1 MLTTTIKFLLIKL
14 FSVKLICTKT
24 TTTIALFAACL
35 LLFATPAQSQ
45 LTLPLGFKKTQQI
58 AVTDSLGHPLEAA
71 WAGGMNACQ
80 FGEADL
86 DGDGKAELIVFD
98 RHGNRTL
105 TYKNNGSA
113 GLADFVYTP
122 SLARRLPHFDDW
134 VIFADYNAD
143 QRNDIFAYSKGYA
156 GIQVYRN
163 TGDTAALFE
172 RVVFP
177 YLKSFQGNGYVNVL
191 VTYADYPAI
200 VDLDGDGD
208 LDLLTFWGLGSF
220 VEMHLNE
227 SMEKYGVPDSLIFR
241 RTNRCWGRFAE
252 SEESNVIYLDTCFD
266 QRPTVASLSEPK
278 HTGSTFLIFDNNGD
292 GLPDLLLGD
301 VDYPAPA
308 LLINGGT
315 PELPLMTSHTFSFP
329 DYDVPIH
336 QWSFPVMSYLDVN
349 NDGAKDLII
358 SPFDPSLVKAQHH
371 NNVWLYE
378 NNGQTNQP
386 EFQLIQT
393 NFLQEAMLD
402 FGAGAYPAFFDYNH
416 DGLMDILV
424 GNFGYIDSTYYGLG
438 LNLYCDYRAQLA
450 LLVNSGTAAEPSFQL
465 TDRYFVE
472 LPAVAAPGNKAPYAA
487 VPAFAD
493 LDGDGDEDLLVGNA
507 EGTLFY
513 YENVAAR
520 GQNANFELSGTFYQ
534 QIDVGAYSAPQ
545 FFDLDKDGR
554 KDLIIGKRDGRISFY
569 KNEGTAA
576 VPNFVKITDSLG
588 GVNVTN
594 PNLSIF
600 GYSVPHFYRDATGTT
615 YLFVGSEFG
624 EIHFYNK
631 IDDDPFGKYHLEM
644 QNYLWID
651 EGLRS
656 AVAIVHLDSD
666 TYPDMIV
673 GNYSGGLTYFKGGT
687 PPPAAIEEPSET
699 TALIT
704 VAPNP
709 ASVSV
714 HIITHKNIFIEI
726 QKAIFTDLYG
736 RRIFEIKNPGRNIST
751 TELPDGIYLLQL
763 SLKIGD
769 GKQKQ
774 AVFKII
780 IQHR

>member
-1 MLTTTIKFLLIKL
+1 MSIKFLISKSIKAFVL
-14 FSVKLICTKT
+14 VC
-24 TTTIALFAACL
+24 ACCL
-35 LLFATPAQSQ
+35 LSAMPAQSQ
-45 LTLPLGFKKTQQI
+45 YVLPFGFQKKQSIT
-58 AVTDSLGHPLEAA
+58 VTDSLGQRLEAA

-80 FGEADL
+80 FGEVDL
-86 DGDGKAELIVFD
+86 DGDGKPELVVFD

-105 TYKNNGSA
+105 TYKNEGSA
-113 GLADFVYTP
+113 GQTNYVFAP
-122 SLARRLPHFDDW
+122 SLAHRLPHFDDW
-134 VIFADYNAD
+134 VIFADYNGD
-143 QRNDIFAYSKGYA
+143 GRNDIFAYSKGYA

-163 TGDTAALFE
+163 TGDTSALFE
-172 RVVFP
+172 RVVYP

-191 VTYADYPAI
+191 VTYADFPAI

-208 LDLLTFWGLGSF
+208 LDILTFWGLGAF

-227 SMEKYGVPDSLIFR
+227 SMERYGTPDSLIFR

-252 SEESNVIYLDTCFD
+252 SEESNVIYLDTCFGE
-266 QRPTVASLSEPK
+266 RKWVWPNSEPK

-336 QWSFPVMSYLDVN
+336 LWSFPVMSYLDVN
-349 NDGAKDLII
+349 NDGVKDLIV
-358 SPFDPSLVKAQHH
+358 SPFDPSLVKSQYH

-378 NNGQTNQP
+378 NKGQTNQP
-386 EFQLIQT
+386 DFELIQT
-393 NFLQEAMLD
+393 DFLQDQMLD
-402 FGAGAYPAFFDYNH
+402 FGAGAYPAFFDYNN
-416 DGLMDILV
+416 DGLMDIMV
-424 GNFGYIDSTYYGLG
+424 GNFGYLDSTYYGLG

-450 LLVNSGTAAEPSFQL
+450 LLVNTGTANEPSFRL
-465 TDRYFVE
+465 IDRHFVE
-472 LPAVAAPGNKAPYAA
+472 LPAAATPGGKAPFAA

-493 LDGDGDEDLLVGNA
+493 LDGDGNEDMLVGNA

-513 YENVAAR
+513 YINTAAQ
-520 GQNANFELSGTFYQ
+520 GQNASFELADTFYQ

-545 FFDLDKDGR
+545 LFDLDKDGR

-569 KNEGTAA
+569 QNQGTAA
-576 VPNFVKITDSLG
+576 APNFVHITDSLG

-600 GYSVPHFYRDATGTT
+600 GFSVPHFYRDASGTT
-615 YLFVGSEFG
+615 YLFVASEFG
-624 EIHFYNK
+624 EIYFYDR
-631 IDDDPFGKYHLEM
+631 IDEDPFGKYHLEM

-656 AVAIVHLDSD
+656 AVAIAHLDD
-666 TYPDMIV
+666 DAYPDMIV
-673 GNYSGGLTYFKGGT
+673 GNYSGGLTYFKGT
-687 PPPAAIEEPSET
+687 TAPPAAIDEQ
-699 TALIT
+699 TATKPFIT
-704 VAPNP
+704 VSPNP
-709 ASVSV
+709 ADDRLN
-714 HIITHKNIFIEI
+714 ITIHNQIAPVIHT
-726 QKAIFTDLYG
+726 AILIDLFG
-736 RRIFEIKNPGRNIST
+736 RKVMEIKNPGNSLST
-751 TELPDGIYLLQL
+751 AGIPEGIYLLQL
-763 SLKIGD
+763 SLKPAGERP
-769 GKQKQ
+769 QQ
-774 AVFKII
+774 LVFKIV

>member
-1 MLTTTIKFLLIKL
+1 MLIKIFKSKIIAAFGL
-14 FSVKLICTKT
+14 VCT
-24 TTTIALFAACL
+24 CC
-35 LLFATPAQSQ
+35 LLFAMPAQSQ
-45 LTLPLGFKKTQQI
+45 LTLPLGFQKSQHIT
-58 AVTDSLGHPLEAA
+58 VTDSTENRLNAP

-80 FGEADL
+80 FGEVDL
-86 DGDGKAELIVFD
+86 DGDGKNELIGFD

-105 TYKNNGSA
+105 TYQNNGSA
-113 GLADFVYTP
+113 GEIDFVFTP
-122 SLARRLPHFDDW
+122 SLTHRLPHFNDW
-134 VIFADYNAD
+134 VIFVDYNAD
-143 QRNDIFAYSKGYA
+143 GRNDIFAYSKGYA
-156 GIQVYRN
+156 GVQVYRN

-191 VTYADYPAI
+191 TTYADYPAI

-208 LDLLTFWGLGSF
+208 LDLLTFWGLGAF

-227 SMEKYGVPDSLIFR
+227 SMEKYGTADSLLFR

-252 SEESNVIYLDTCFD
+252 SEESNIIYLDTCFG
-266 QRPTVASLSEPK
+266 QRATISSQSEPK
-278 HTGSTFLIFDNNGD
+278 HTGSTFLVFDNNGD

-336 QWSFPVMSYLDVN
+336 LWSFPVMSYLDVN
-349 NDGAKDLII
+349 NDGVKDLIV
-358 SPFDPSLVKAQHH
+358 SPFDPSLVKSQHH

-378 NNGQTNQP
+378 NNGATNQP
-386 EFQLIQT
+386 DFELTKT
-393 NFLQEAMLD
+393 NFLQNQMLD
-402 FGAGAYPAFFDYNH
+402 FGAGAYPAFFDYNR

-424 GNFGYIDSTYYGLG
+424 GNYGYLDSTYYGVAM
-438 LNLYCDYRAQLA
+438 NLYCDYRAQLA
-450 LLVNSGTAAEPSFQL
+450 LLVNTGTAVEPSFQL
-465 TDRYFVE
+465 ADRHFVE
-472 LPAVAAPGNKAPYAA
+472 LPASSASGGKAPFAA

-493 LDGDGDEDLLVGNA
+493 LDGDGDEDLLIGNDL
-507 EGTLFY
+507 GTLFY
-513 YENVAAR
+513 YENIAAQ
-520 GQNANFELSGTFYQ
+520 GQNASFQLSDIYYQ
-534 QIDVGAYSAPQ
+534 QIDAGDYSAPQ
-545 FFDLDKDGR
+545 LFDLDKDGR

-569 KNEGTAA
+569 QNQGTAA
-576 VPNFVKITDSLG
+576 APNFVHITDSLG

-600 GYSVPHFYRDATGTT
+600 GYSVPHFYRDASETT

-624 EIHFYNK
+624 EIYFYNN
-631 IDDDPFGKYHLEM
+631 IDDDPFGEYHLEM

-656 AVAIVHLDSD
+656 AVAIANLDGD
-666 TYPDMIV
+666 AFPEMIV
-673 GNYSGGLTYFKGGT
+673 GNYSGGLTYFKGAT
-687 PPPAAIEEPSET
+687 PPPAAIEEPAEVA
-699 TALIT
+699 ALIS

-709 ASVSV
+709 ANENLNIIMHQSV
-714 HIITHKNIFIEI
+714 FIEI
-726 QKAIFTDLYG
+726 QKAILTDLYG
-736 RRIFEIKNPGRNIST
+736 RRVLEIKNPGRNIST
-751 TELPDGIYLLQL
+751 ADVPDGIYLLQL
-763 SLKIGD
+763 SLKYDD

-780 IQHR
+780 IQH

>member
-1 MLTTTIKFLLIKL
+1 MLINFLIQKSIKTFTL
-14 FSVKLICTKT
+14 VY
-24 TTTIALFAACL
+24 ACC
-35 LLFATPAQSQ
+35 LLFAMPAHSQ
-45 LTLPLGFKKTQQI
+45 LTLPLGFQKTQQVT
-58 AVTDSLGHPLEAA
+58 VTDSLGNRLDAA

-113 GLADFVYTP
+113 GQTDFAYSP

-143 QRNDIFAYSKGYA
+143 GRNDIFAYSKGYA
-156 GIQVYRN
+156 GVQIFRN

-172 RVVFP
+172 RVVYP

-191 VTYADYPAI
+191 TTYADYPAI

-208 LDLLTFWGLGSF
+208 LDLLTFWGLGAF

-252 SEESNVIYLDTCFD
+252 SEESNVIYLDTCFGEKTMTG
-266 QRPTVASLSEPK
+266 PESEPK

-349 NDGAKDLII
+349 NDGAKDLIV
-358 SPFDPSLVKAQHH
+358 SPFDPSLEKAQHH

-386 EFQLIQT
+386 DFQLTKT
-393 NFLQEAMLD
+393 NFLQDQMLD

-416 DGLMDILV
+416 DGLMDLLV

-450 LLVNSGTAAEPSFQL
+450 LLVNTGTATAPSFQL
-465 TDRYFVE
+465 IDRYFVE
-472 LPAVAAPGNKAPYAA
+472 LPANSASGSKAPFAA

-493 LDGDGDEDLLVGNA
+493 LDGDGDEDMLVGNA
-507 EGTLFY
+507 DGTLFY
-513 YENVAAR
+513 YENVAAQ
-520 GQNANFELSGTFYQ
+520 GENAHFELSDTFYQ
-534 QIDVGAYSAPQ
+534 QIDVGDYSAPQ
-545 FFDLDKDGR
+545 LFDLDKDGR
-554 KDLIIGKRDGRISFY
+554 KDLIIGKRDGKISFY
-569 KNEGTAA
+569 KNQGTDVA
-576 VPNFVKITDSLG
+576 PNFVKITDSLG

-600 GYSVPHFYRDATGTT
+600 GYGVPHFYRDATGTT

-624 EIHFYNK
+624 EIHFYNH

-644 QNYLWID
+644 QNYMWID

-656 AVAIVHLDSD
+656 AAVIAHLDD
-666 TYPDMIV
+666 DAYPDMIV
-673 GNYSGGLTYFKGGT
+673 GNYCGGLTYFKGTT
-687 PPPAAIEEPSET
+687 PPPAAIEEPSES
-699 TALIT
+699 TALVT

-709 ASVSV
+709 AND
-714 HIITHKNIFIEI
+714 HLNIITHQNVFVEI
-726 QKAIFTDLYG
+726 QNAILTDLYG
-736 RRIFEIKNPGRNIST
+736 RKIFEIKNPGKNIST
-751 TELPDGIYLLQL
+751 ADVPDGIYLLQL
-763 SLKIGD
+763 SLKHCD
-769 GKQKQ
+769 GKQQQ

>member
-1 MLTTTIKFLLIKL
+1 MPIKFLISKSIIVFVL
-14 FSVKLICTKT
+14 VC
-24 TTTIALFAACL
+24 ACC
-35 LLFATPAQSQ
+35 LLFAMPARSQ
-45 LTLPLGFKKTQQI
+45 LTLPLGFQKTQRI
-58 AVTDSLGHPLEAA
+58 SVTDSIGQLLKAP

-105 TYKNNGSA
+105 TYKNEGAA
-113 GLADFVYTP
+113 GQTNYVYTP

-143 QRNDIFAYSKGYA
+143 GRNDIFAYSKGYA

-172 RVVFP
+172 RVVYP
-177 YLKSFQGNGYVNVL
+177 YLKSFQGNGYVNIL
-191 VTYADYPAI
+191 TTYADYPAI

-208 LDLLTFWGLGSF
+208 LDLLTFWGLGAF

-227 SMEKYGVPDSLIFR
+227 SMERYGTPDSLIFR

-252 SEESNVIYLDTCFD
+252 SEESNVIYLDTCFGER
-266 QRPTVASLSEPK
+266 QWVWPESEPK
-278 HTGSTFLIFDNNGD
+278 HTGSTFLVFDNNGD

-315 PELPLMTSHTFSFP
+315 QELPLMTSHTFSFP

-336 QWSFPVMSYLDVN
+336 LWSFPVMSYLDVN
-349 NDGAKDLII
+349 NDGVKDLIV
-358 SPFDPSLVKAQHH
+358 SPFDPSLVKSKHH
-371 NNVWLYE
+371 NNMWLYE
-378 NNGQTNQP
+378 NKGETNHP
-386 EFQLIQT
+386 DFELIKT
-393 NFLQEAMLD
+393 NFLQDQMLD
-402 FGAGAYPAFFDYNH
+402 FGAGAYPAFFDYNN
-416 DGLMDILV
+416 DGLMDIMV
-424 GNFGYIDSTYYGLG
+424 GNFGYLDSTYYGLG
-438 LNLYCDYRAQLA
+438 MNLYCDYRAQLA
-450 LLVNSGTAAEPSFQL
+450 LLVNTGTAAEPSFQL
-465 TDRYFVE
+465 IDRKFVE
-472 LPAVAAPGNKAPYAA
+472 LPVSSASDSKAPFAA
-487 VPAFAD
+487 VPTFAD
-493 LDGDGDEDLLVGNA
+493 LDGDGDEDMLVGNA
-507 EGTLFY
+507 DGTLLY
-513 YENVAAR
+513 YINTAAH
-520 GQNANFELSGTFYQ
+520 GQNAHFELADTFYQ
-534 QIDVGAYSAPQ
+534 QINVAAYSAPQ
-545 FFDLDKDGR
+545 LFDLDKDGR
-554 KDLIIGKRDGRISFY
+554 KDLVIGKRDGRISFY
-569 KNEGTAA
+569 QNQGTAA
-576 VPNFVKITDSLG
+576 VPLFVKITESLG

-600 GYSVPHFYRDATGTT
+600 GFSVPHFYRDASGTT

-624 EIHFYNK
+624 EIYFYNH
-631 IDDDPFGKYHLEM
+631 IDDDPFGEYHLEM

-656 AVAIVHLDSD
+656 AVAIANLDGD
-666 TYPDMIV
+666 AFPDMLV
-673 GNYSGGLTYFKGGT
+673 GNYSGGLTYFKGTT
-687 PPPAAIEEPSET
+687 PPPAAIEEPTET
-699 TALIT
+699 RALVS

-709 ASVSV
+709 ANESLN
-714 HIITHKNIFIEI
+714 IILHKNVSIEI
-726 QKAIFTDLYG
+726 QNAILTDLYG

-751 TELPDGIYLLQL
+751 ADIPDGIYLLQL
-763 SLKIGD
+763 MLKPAD

-774 AVFKII
+774 TVFKIV